1 MIKSIRLENFQAHKE
16 TVLELHPGVNVIA
29 GSSNSGKSSILRAL
43 NWAVYN
49 RPSGDAFVSHWAR
62 DDKGNQKGDT
72 SVTLTLDNGTIERRK
87 SKSTKNTYKVNETVL
102 EAIGLDVPEEV
113 SKALNFTEVNTQ
125 RQHDAPFLLSDSP
138 GEVARFFNK
147 IVHFD
152 AIDQYLSA
160 LESKKR
166 KAKADAENA
175 KKNAERIKE
184 ELEKY
189 TWVKQAEK
197 LIDRIAKKEE
207 LVETQKYAFDALEFE
222 IVKYGE
228 AEDLIEAVQGTL
240 KEATRI
246 VAKLDDAILR
256 ASQIGKALPAL
267 QDSIA
272 EYHKASLVMDAS
284 QEVDYAEKL
293 CRKIERKRALYNE
306 VGDTAETLDQEMALY
321 VCSRNTLVVVDKELK
336 DFEAE
341 LPDVCPLCGKEM

>member
-1 MIKSIRLENFQAHKE
+1 VIKSIRLENFQAHKE

-197 LIDRIAKKEE
+197 LIDRIGKKEDTF
-207 LVETQKYAFDALEFE
+207 LSLCGTADALDND
-222 IVKYGE
+222 ITRYGE

-240 KEATRI
+240 KDAGRI
-246 VAKLDDAILR
+246 VAKLDEAVLL

-267 QDSIA
+267 QDSVA
-272 EYHKASLVMDAS
+272 EHHRASLVLEAS

-293 CRKIERKRALYNE
+293 CRKIERKQVLADELDNQASDLLRMIGTYIVARDILSE
-306 VGDTAETLDQEMALY
+306 TA
-321 VCSRNTLVVVDKELK
+321 KELEAL
-336 DFEAE
+336 EAE

>member
-1 MIKSIRLENFQAHKE
+1 VIKSIRLENFQAHKE

-152 AIDQYLSA
+152 AIDQYLSS

-197 LIDRIAKKEE
+197 LIDRIANKEIE
-207 LVETQKYAFDALEFE
+207 LSLLSVDADTLDRE
-222 IVKYGE
+222 ITKYGE

-240 KEATRI
+240 KEAGRI
-246 VAKLDDAILR
+246 VAKLDEAMLL

-267 QDSIA
+267 QDSI
-272 EYHKASLVMDAS
+272 EEHHRTSLVLEAS

-293 CRKIERKRALYNE
+293 CRKVERKIGLYNDLDKQARDLRHMIDAHA
-306 VGDTAETLDQEMALY
+306 VTQDILAGTA
-321 VCSRNTLVVVDKELK
+321 KELK
-336 DFEAE
+336 ALEAE
-341 LPDVCPLCGKEM
+341 LPDVCPLCGKAM